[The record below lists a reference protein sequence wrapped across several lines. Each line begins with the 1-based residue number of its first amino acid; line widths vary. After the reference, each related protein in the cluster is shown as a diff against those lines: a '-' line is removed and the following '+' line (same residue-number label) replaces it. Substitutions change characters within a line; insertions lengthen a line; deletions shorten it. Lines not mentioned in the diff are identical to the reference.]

1 MSLVR
6 NERIKLIAN
15 ALDRA
20 STACIAVGIL
30 APIVTTLIHWG
41 ETNAG
46 PNVIFLMLAGLGWLS
61 IALALHL
68 AAQRVLGKLR

>member
-1 MSLVR
+1 MSIVR

-30 APIVTTLIHWG
+30 APIVTTLVHWG
-41 ETNAG
+41 ETTSG
-46 PNVIFLMLAGLGWLS
+46 PRGIFLLVAVSAGC
-61 IALALHL
+61 
-68 AAQRVLGKLR
+68 